1 MPKKRANLPSLLAC
15 SGAAS
20 YSSTSG
26 TTCLTSCGKHS
37 QFFVFYKITL
47 GSAKIT
53 QCSTCN
59 KIFTVDAQVGAAR
72 VKNPRCKAF

>member
-1 MPKKRANLPSLLAC
+1 LQRRSKLFLNKWNTLFNKLW
-15 SGAAS
+15 
-20 YSSTSG
+20 
-26 TTCLTSCGKHS
+26 KHS